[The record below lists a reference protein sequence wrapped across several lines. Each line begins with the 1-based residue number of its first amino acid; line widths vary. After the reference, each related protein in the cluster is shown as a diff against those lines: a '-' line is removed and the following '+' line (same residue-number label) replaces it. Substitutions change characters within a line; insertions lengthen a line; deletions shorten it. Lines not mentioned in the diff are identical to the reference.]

1 MSKTLNKLDNNQVT
15 NVYSVS
21 HQKSFAQNKGTINFN
36 SNNSIQNYVVPI
48 NASTPM
54 SIEDYT
60 VKPTFYKVLEIS
72 PSFVD
77 PFLITVDTKF
87 LKKLYD
93 FSSYN
98 RFLNFELT
106 FHLQL
111 NTLANF
117 QGRLLV
123 SYDAKPRNY
132 YKFLKNYGLTT
143 TKYSTN
149 QLYQMPHK
157 EIYLDMPSTKIV
169 NFPIQFPFRS
179 FYSPKQDYLD
189 DYDFGTLIIYPL
201 TSIQTN
207 NEYKTVYMDIKTQ
220 LTLINR
226 QANTMT

>member
-21 HQKSFAQNKGTINFN
+21 HQKSFAQNKGIINFN
-36 SNNSIQNYVVPI
+36 SNSSIQKYVVPI
-48 NASTPM
+48 NASNPM

-60 VKPTFYKVLEIS
+60 TKPTFYKTFNIS
-72 PSFVD
+72 PSLVD
-77 PFLITVDTKF
+77 PYIITVDTQF
-87 LKKLYD
+87 LKNLYE

-98 RFLNFELT
+98 RYLNFELT

-132 YKFLKNYGLTT
+132 LTFLKNFGLTT
-143 TKYSTN
+143 TKYTPT

-157 EIYLDMPSTKIV
+157 EINLDMPSTKTV
-169 NFPIQFPFRS
+169 DFPIQFPFRS
-179 FYSPKQDYLD
+179 FFSPKQQYLD
-189 DYDFGTLIIYPL
+189 EYDFGTLIIYPL

-207 NEYKTVYMDIKTQ
+207 NEYKTVSMDIKTQ
-220 LTLINR
+220 LVLTNR
-226 QANTMT
+226 QANTR